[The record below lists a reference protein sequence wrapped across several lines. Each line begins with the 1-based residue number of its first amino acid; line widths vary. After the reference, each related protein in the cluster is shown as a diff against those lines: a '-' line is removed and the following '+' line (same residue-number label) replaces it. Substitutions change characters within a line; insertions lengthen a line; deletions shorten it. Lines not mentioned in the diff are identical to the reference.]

1 VTRSLFCLLLALAAT
16 RPATAGPQECREA
29 AEAYKTA
36 HRALLEALHSYG
48 RCVAQ
53 SDGRDDCS
61 AEFSNVRSA
70 QDDFEQAVED
80 YGNECR

>member
-1 VTRSLFCLLLALAAT
+1 MTKLLVCLLLALAAPL
-16 RPATAGPQECREA
+16 PAMAGPQECREA
-29 AEAYKTA
+29 AESYRTA
-36 HRALLEALHSYG
+36 HRVLLDALHSYG